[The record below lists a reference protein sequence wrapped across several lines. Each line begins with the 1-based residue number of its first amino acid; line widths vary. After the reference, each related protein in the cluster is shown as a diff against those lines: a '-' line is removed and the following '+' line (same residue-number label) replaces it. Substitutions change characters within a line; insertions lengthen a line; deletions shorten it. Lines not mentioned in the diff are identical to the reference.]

1 MYNTI
6 FTTCEKELVGEEE
19 TYSIEYR
26 LQTLFILLDS
36 SSRGDTKYILHLRN
50 DAHVNGICQPIASN
64 ITTNIYGTWLE
75 SMY

>member
-6 FTTCEKELVGEEE
+6 FTCEKELVGEEE

-26 LQTLFILLDS
+26 LQALFILWDG

-64 ITTNIYGTWLE
+64 ITTNILYGTWLE